1 MATATSQIVFGN
13 DTSTTECSDVH
24 IRMIH
29 LRQANK
35 REVDLRAFRQLQS
48 ENLFTD
54 MTLVVKVWYTYVQWS
69 TEKRIS
75 EIWITPKSKF
85 LTVPYSDVP

>member
-1 MATATSQIVFGN
+1 MMATATSQIVFGN

-54 MTLVVKVWYTYVQWS
+54 MTLVVKVGYTY
-69 TEKRIS
+69 S
-75 EIWITPKSKF
+75 EALKNEYLKF
-85 LTVPYSDVP
+85 ELRRNPNF

>member
-1 MATATSQIVFGN
+1 MATSQIVFGN
-13 DTSTTECSDVH
+13 ETSTTECSDVH

-35 REVDLRAFRQLQS
+35 REVDLLAFRQLQS

-54 MTLVVKVWYTYVQWS
+54 MTLVLKVRPQNEMRFQKQLNYLAFPW
-69 TEKRIS
+69 
-75 EIWITPKSKF
+75 
-85 LTVPYSDVP
+85 